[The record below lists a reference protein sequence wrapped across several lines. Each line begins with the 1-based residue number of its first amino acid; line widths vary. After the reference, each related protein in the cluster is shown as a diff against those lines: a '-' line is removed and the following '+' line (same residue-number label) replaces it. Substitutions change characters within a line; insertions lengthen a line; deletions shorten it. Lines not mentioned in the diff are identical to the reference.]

1 MNNKQYCSC
10 CRLPSDFTVA
20 HANCK
25 ECKPNYKVIVSN
37 PAVILYMDG
46 KKYVAKCHPE
56 DTFNPLIGL
65 MMCFT
70 KACGMNYHRL
80 SRLLTEATVYNA
92 VTETQAVSPET
103 FISETPIEP
112 TSEALF
118 IIKSIKG
125 RSKDK
130 YVTDYDEKDLK
141 VKYGEVPFTFATEK
155 RALAFCEKYAL
166 EDKVIIE
173 EISVSEIEE
182 CVQED

>member
-1 MNNKQYCSC
+1 MKNECYDGC
-10 CRLPSDFTVA
+10 CRLPSCFA
-20 HANCK
+20 ISHSKCR
-25 ECKPNYKVIVSN
+25 EIKPNYKVIVSD
-37 PAVILYMDG
+37 PAVILYVDG

-80 SRLLTEATVYNA
+80 SKLLAEATVYNTT
-92 VTETQAVSPET
+92 VETPVASPET
-103 FISETPIEP
+103 IVSETPIEP

-130 YVTDYDEKDLK
+130 YVTDYDAKDLK

-173 EISVSEIEE
+173 EISISEVEE